1 VGKPLVISEA
11 KIEEFASLGL
21 TDREIE
27 DLAEIDLKD
36 FKKAILKGRAR
47 LHQTLRR
54 AQLKS
59 ALRGNASMLI
69 FLGKVYLNQK
79 EAIDHTV
86 SAEHRAIAI
95 TPNVLERLQTSY
107 KLTME
112 QVRARSD
119 ALPAA
124 PMGAPGGVPGDRG
137 GVLKTA
143 PLSTNLEN
151 GTPQALNGEEVTK
164 SE

>member
-1 VGKPLVISEA
+1 MTAKLVISEA

-21 TDREIE
+21 TDREIG
-27 DLAEIDLKD
+27 DLAEIEVKD
-36 FKKAILKGRAR
+36 YSRAIRKGRAR

-79 EAIDHTV
+79 EIIAHDV
-86 SAEHRAIAI
+86 STSERALSI
-95 TPNVLERLQTSY
+95 TPNVLERLQASY
-107 KLTME
+107 RLTME
-112 QVRARSD
+112 QVRARS
-119 ALPAA
+119 ALPHA
-124 PMGAPGGVPGDRG
+124 PADDPGGVPGDRG

-143 PLSTNLEN
+143 LLSEN
-151 GTPQALNGEEVTK
+151 SGILNGEEVK
-164 SE
+164 E